1 MPSSDSPKSSPYMRR
16 MMWLAAFI
24 VFLVAGWTA
33 FWFWAAGELESRVQ
47 AGIATMNADGRVNCE
62 NLVVNGYP
70 FRLGLSCSSLVAE
83 KASEGFS
90 MSAGAL
96 RTAAQIYAPAHVV
109 GELDGPLRLETPLLQ
124 PLDISYGN
132 LRASVRLGL
141 PMPSRISAEIRQVK
155 AALRDGE
162 DILSAEA
169 AEAHA
174 RQDKGNLDVSAR
186 FEGLVLAEVLS
197 EGRTIPALNGEADGS
212 IADGA
217 AWLAGPRKSLRGL
230 KGDLRAL
237 RLSPAPD
244 ASVAAAGPW
253 SVDTTGLLDADIQV
267 TLNNPPVL
275 SNILA
280 TAFPEDAQQIRDVFA
295 ALASMTAP
303 DKPGAVIPLRVIKGE
318 AFFGILPLGVV
329 PPLP

>member
-1 MPSSDSPKSSPYMRR
+1 MTSSDSPQSSPYGRR
-16 MMWLAAFI
+16 IVWLGAFS
-24 VFLVAGWTA
+24 VFLIAAWTA
-33 FWFWAAGELESRVQ
+33 FWLWAASELESRVQ
-47 AGIATMNADGRVNCE
+47 AGIAAMNADGRVNCE
-62 NLVVNGYP
+62 NLEVNGYP
-70 FRLGLSCSSLVAE
+70 FRLGLNCSSLVVE
-83 KASEGFS
+83 KASEGFAL
-90 MSAGAL
+90 SAGAL

-124 PLDISYGN
+124 PLGISYGN

-141 PMPSRISAEIRQVK
+141 PAPSRISAEIRQMK

-162 DILSAEA
+162 DILSAET
-169 AEAHA
+169 AEVHA
-174 RQDKGNLDVSAR
+174 RQDKGNLDLSTR
-186 FEGLVLAEVLS
+186 FDGLVLAEILSGGRTMPVLS
-197 EGRTIPALNGEADGS
+197 GEADGFVTG
-212 IADGA
+212 GA
-217 AWLAGPRKSLRGL
+217 AWLAGPRRSLRGL
-230 KGDLRAL
+230 KGQLRSL

-244 ASVAAAGPW
+244 GSVAAAGPW
-253 SVDTTGLLDADIQV
+253 SVDAAGLLDADIQV

-275 SNILA
+275 SKILA

-295 ALASMTAP
+295 ALAAMTAP